1 MPRTPD
7 QLTPA
12 ERLQLESL
20 EAYLNGAYE
29 NLERI
34 RGMLKFYETTIDVH
48 RRCHLCGARGTCA
61 H

>member
-20 EAYLNGAYE
+20 EAYFNNAYE

-34 RGMLKFYETTIDVH
+34 REMLRDYEIMIDVYG
-48 RRCHLCGARGTCA
+48 RCHLCGARGTCG